1 MLNCKDILVI
11 IVYSYV
17 MMNVLKSTDT
27 QTKVLVTAAAV
38 LLIFYDSEGFQ
49 NYKMSSLDG
58 LNLQTLPNT
67 NTEIG
72 VENKLSPLYGS
83 SFVPLRNHKAVDQSD
98 TMFPWKSNHSDLRCC
113 PATYSTDRGCVCSTA
128 EQENLGRQR
137 FGNNSPPSK

>member
-38 LLIFYDSEGFQ
+38 LLIFYDSEGFL

-67 NTEIG
+67 NTEI
-72 VENKLSPLYGS
+72 EKKLSPYYGS
-83 SFVPLRNHKAVDQSD
+83 SYVSLRDHEAVDQD
-98 TMFPWKSNHSDLRCC
+98 DKMFVWKSNHSDLRCC

-137 FGNNSPPSK
+137 FGNNTPPSSV